1 MTSAIITMELAL
13 TMVRVAVQRN
23 VVNVVERD
31 VVSDPEERK
40 IVVLVG

>member
-13 TMVRVAVQRN
+13 TMVRFAVQRN